1 MNPGLFI
8 IVRTRYL
15 QEMNPLKELGADEV
29 IPEEYETSM
38 EIFAR
43 VLERYDVPREK
54 IEQFIDHIRS
64 EGYEMFR
71 SPSQEP
77 YCNANLSMLSDEIR
91 SFKVQAGSQA
101 EGKSVASASLEGQ
114 GIKFLALHRDLQ
126 TIANPDSNML
136 LQADDVVVLI
146 GPGEK
151 IDLAAGWFSD
161 SSTPATASE

>member
-1 MNPGLFI
+1 MC
-8 IVRTRYL
+8 
-15 QEMNPLKELGADEV
+15 
-29 IPEEYETSM
+29 
-38 EIFAR
+38 
-43 VLERYDVPREK
+43 PREK

-77 YCNANLSMLSDEIR
+77 YCNANLGMLSDEIR
-91 SFKVQAGSQA
+91 SFKVRAGSQA

-114 GIKFLALHRDLQ
+114 GIKLLALHRDLQ

-136 LQADDVVVLI
+136 LQADDVAVLM

-151 IDLAAGWFSD
+151 IDRAADWFSD
-161 SSTPATASE
+161 SSEPDAASRAC